1 MSSPRSVMLGQNDLD
16 RLDTLIRRCDPSETQ
31 LLFDELDSATVIPDH
46 LLPGDVVAMNSQ
58 VSFIDL
64 DTGAQSHI
72 KLVYPGEAS
81 ASQGHVSILAPVGAA
96 LIGLK
101 VGETIEWPLPNGGRR
116 RLQIVSLQQHR

>member
-46 LLPGDVVAMNSQ
+46 LLPSDVVAMNSQ

-64 DTGAQSHI
+64 DTDAQFHV
-72 KLVYPGEAS
+72 KLVYPSEAS
-81 ASQGHVSILAPVGAA
+81 AAQGHVSILAPVGAA

-101 VGETIEWPLPNGGRR
+101 VGASIEWPLPNGGWR
-116 RLQIVSLQQHR
+116 RLQVVSLQQHR